1 VEKGEHEKRR
11 KKELTKEERFAILI
25 KLSRAVELQ
34 RRRGKKVLKKQ
45 KIMLDKTK
53 MVWYTNQAV
62 WQEADANESAE
73 KTSKKV
79 EKSA

>member
-1 VEKGEHEKRR
+1 
-11 KKELTKEERFAILI
+11 LI

-62 WQEADANESAE
+62 WQEADANESTE